1 MNYGSFYG
9 GRKGT
14 SFVIVKSY
22 PDIISMVQDFI
33 KGPDFS
39 EVKYDEYVLIN
50 TYNKTHPDNGKIF
63 RRGRDYNS
71 NREISGRRAY
81 RDAAHTDEIKGK
93 IATIEDYQTAYYSE
107 EIDIIAGGAQYIG
120 TIVGPPGRAP
130 HLSMLSY
137 DEVRDRQAQQGYST
151 IRNSGSFS
159 LPAGD
164 LLPGK
169 YVENDVIKYND
180 EIKWCSVS
188 VRNPNNDTSDAF
200 IGFQIPY
207 PVIDFVTEKVS
218 SYNEQGEVID
228 SSKAERVDTGEYHPF
243 YEKWKLSI
251 PQGVKG
257 DALKKLR
264 IIRFEDLPNT
274 KIFINQQNYYYYDSE
289 QERFFY
295 GTEGG
300 ETQDTAV
307 ETTDDKFSF
316 QISNLTYTIQPNTQ
330 IMVYDLYNYEERKD
344 PQDPEKTYFV
354 GILNQIVQDSFN
366 IADNGDIHIDFTDGT
381 VVDKYGFMKKIDNIQ
396 IGPETD
402 DDGVIRTKMKIYFNT
417 QVQDSQGN
425 INKQVVS
432 YTLKLIDDIQI
443 RDNGTIRISYT
454 DGDVLQK
461 TEYMKTIQ
469 NIRFAND
476 QLIIE
481 LNTGE
486 EIAHD
491 MAWVSNFE
499 IDDNGKVYLKRNG
512 NSVRDTNPIQTIK
525 WIKDITYEET
535 DNGNAIII
543 TYNDNVAFPPTRFD
557 NVFKSIS
564 DASIDADTNQF
575 VIKYT
580 NGEQNT
586 FSLTGSLIRSVTYD
600 QTTGQFVVQYTDRNK
615 AENRFPVDY
624 PARVIF
630 NNSDPA
636 NDDCLLEIDALRSNK
651 QIFKSNSPI
660 DSIYDMQIT
669 SDHHLVVLFTST
681 LTRRDLP
688 QSKTYSNGAALVS
701 PRDGKSYSNW
711 LDLGSVFTDSG
722 ILIGLNLDNTD
733 FDMSVEQ
740 FSQLE
745 VGDIITRLNNL
756 YADGL
761 VGDDHLNGKI
771 ITVGIPGEKKE
782 FYAFDY
788 NRDSQNNYKGW
799 YFLGS
804 IESAARGE
812 QDCKMGTQIEMNS
825 YLNSVAEDGLF
836 FIIEG

>member
-33 KGPDFS
+33 KGSDFS

-93 IATIEDYQTAYYSE
+93 TATIEDYQTAYYSE

-218 SYNEQGEVID
+218 SYNEQGQVID

-316 QISNLTYTIQPNTQ
+316 QIGNLTYTIQPNTQ

-344 PQDPEKTYFV
+344 PQDPEKIYFV

-381 VVDKYGFMKKIDNIQ
+381 VVNKYGFMKKIDNIQ

-402 DDGVIRTKMKIYFNT
+402 DDDVVRTKMKIYFNT

-432 YTLKLIDDIQI
+432 YILKLIDDIQI
-443 RDNGTIRISYT
+443 RDNGTIKISYT

-469 NIRFAND
+469 SINFAND
-476 QLIIE
+476 QLIIT

-486 EIAHD
+486 TVIHD

-499 IDDNGKVYLKRNG
+499 IDPDGKVYLKRNG
-512 NSVRDTNPIQTIK
+512 NSTRDTDSIQTIK
-525 WIKDITYEET
+525 WIDNIAYNKDQ
-535 DNGNAIII
+535 NATII
-543 TYNDNVAFPPTRFD
+543 TYNDGSQTRFE
-557 NVFKSIS
+557 NIFRSIS
-564 DASIDADTNQF
+564 NAYIDADSNQF
-575 VIKYT
+575 VIVYT
-580 NGEQNT
+580 TTDAQGNPESNT
-586 FSLTGSLIRSVTYD
+586 FQLAGSLIRGVTYEN
-600 QTTGQFVVQYTDRNK
+600 GEFVVQYTGKNDDRFSVN
-615 AENRFPVDY
+615 Y
-624 PARVIF
+624 PAKVVF
-630 NNSDPA
+630 NNSNPA
-636 NDDCLLEIDALRSNK
+636 SDDCLLEIDALNNDR
-651 QIFKSNSPI
+651 IFKSDSPI
-660 DSIYDMQIT
+660 DSVYDMQIT

-681 LTRRDLP
+681 LTRDKIRTAG
-688 QSKTYSNGAALVS
+688 KTYSNGTALVS

-740 FSQLE
+740 FSQLTVSE
-745 VGDIITRLNNL
+745 IITRLNNL
-756 YADGL
+756 YASGL
-761 VGDDHLNGKI
+761 DGDDHLNGKI

-788 NRDSQNNYKGW
+788 NKDSQNNYKGW

-812 QDCKMGTQIEMNS
+812 QDCKMGTQNEMSS

>member
-93 IATIEDYQTAYYSE
+93 TATIEDYQTAYYSE

-316 QISNLTYTIQPNTQ
+316 QIGNLTYTIQPNTQ

-344 PQDPEKTYFV
+344 PQDPEKIYFV
-354 GILNQIVQDSFN
+354 GILNQIMQDTFD

-381 VVDKYGFMKKIDNIQ
+381 ALDKKGYMKKIDNIQ

-402 DDGVIRTKMKIYFNT
+402 DDDVVRTKMKIYFNT
-417 QVQDSQGN
+417 QIQDSQGN

-432 YTLKLIDDIQI
+432 YVLKLIDDIQI
-443 RDNGTIRISYT
+443 RDNGTIKISYT

-461 TEYMKTIQ
+461 TEYMKTIK
-469 NIRFAND
+469 NIRFEND
-476 QLIIE
+476 QLIIT
-481 LNTGE
+481 LNTNE
-486 EIAHD
+486 EISHD

-499 IDDNGKVYLKRNG
+499 IDPDGKVYLKRNG
-512 NSVRDTNPIQTIK
+512 NSTRDTDSIQTIK
-525 WIKDITYEET
+525 WIDNIAYNKDQ
-535 DNGNAIII
+535 NATII
-543 TYNDNVAFPPTRFD
+543 TYNDGSQTRFE
-557 NVFKSIS
+557 NIFRSIS
-564 DASIDADTNQF
+564 NAYIDATSNQF
-575 VIKYT
+575 VIVYT
-580 NGEQNT
+580 TTDAQGNPESNT
-586 FSLTGSLIRSVTYD
+586 FQLAGSLIRGVTYEN
-600 QTTGQFVVQYTDRNK
+600 GEFVVQYTGKNDDRFSVN
-615 AENRFPVDY
+615 Y
-624 PARVIF
+624 PAKVVF
-630 NNSDPA
+630 NNSNPA
-636 NDDCLLEIDALRSNK
+636 SDDCLLEIDALNNDR
-651 QIFKSNSPI
+651 IFKSNSPI
-660 DSIYDMQIT
+660 DSVYDMQIT

-681 LTRRDLP
+681 LTRDKIRTAG
-688 QSKTYSNGAALVS
+688 KTYSNGAALVS

-722 ILIGLNLDNTD
+722 ILIGLNLNNTD

-740 FSQLE
+740 FSQLTVSE
-745 VGDIITRLNNL
+745 IITRLNDL
-756 YADGL
+756 YASGL
-761 VGDDHLNGKI
+761 DGDDHLNGKI

-788 NRDSQNNYKGW
+788 NKDSQNNYKGW

-812 QDCKMGTQIEMNS
+812 QDCKMGTQNEMSS
-825 YLNSVAEDGLF
+825 YLSSVAEDGLF

>member
-93 IATIEDYQTAYYSE
+93 TATIEDYQTAYYSE

-218 SYNEQGEVID
+218 SYNEQGQVID

-316 QISNLTYTIQPNTQ
+316 QIGNLTYTIQPNTQ

-344 PQDPEKTYFV
+344 PQDPEKIYFV

-402 DDGVIRTKMKIYFNT
+402 DDDVVRTKMKIYFNT
-417 QVQDSQGN
+417 QIQDSQGN

-432 YTLKLIDDIQI
+432 YVLKLIDDIQI
-443 RDNGTIRISYT
+443 RDNGTIKISYT

-461 TEYMKTIQ
+461 TEYMKTIK
-469 NIRFAND
+469 NIRFEND
-476 QLIIE
+476 QLIIT
-481 LNTGE
+481 LNTNE
-486 EIAHD
+486 EISHD

-499 IDDNGKVYLKRNG
+499 IDPDGKVYLKRNG
-512 NSVRDTNPIQTIK
+512 NSTRDTDSIQTIK
-525 WIKDITYEET
+525 WIDNIAYNKDQ
-535 DNGNAIII
+535 NATII
-543 TYNDNVAFPPTRFD
+543 TYNDGSQTRFE
-557 NVFKSIS
+557 NIFRSIS
-564 DASIDADTNQF
+564 NAYIDADSNQF
-575 VIKYT
+575 VIVYT
-580 NGEQNT
+580 TTDAQGNPESNT
-586 FSLTGSLIRSVTYD
+586 FQLAGSLIRGVTYEN
-600 QTTGQFVVQYTDRNK
+600 GEFVVQYTGKNDDRFSVN
-615 AENRFPVDY
+615 Y
-624 PARVIF
+624 PAKVVF
-630 NNSDPA
+630 NNSNPA
-636 NDDCLLEIDALRSNK
+636 SDDCLLEIDALNNDR
-651 QIFKSNSPI
+651 IFKSNSPI
-660 DSIYDMQIT
+660 DSVYDMQIT

-681 LTRRDLP
+681 LTRDKIRTAG
-688 QSKTYSNGAALVS
+688 KTYSNGAALVS

-722 ILIGLNLDNTD
+722 ILIGLNLNNTD

-740 FSQLE
+740 FSQLTVSE
-745 VGDIITRLNNL
+745 IITRLNNL
-756 YADGL
+756 YANGL

-788 NRDSQNNYKGW
+788 NKDSQNNYKGW

-812 QDCKMGTQIEMNS
+812 QDCKMGTQNEMSS
-825 YLNSVAEDGLF
+825 YLSSVAEDGLF

>member
-93 IATIEDYQTAYYSE
+93 TATIEDYQTAYYSE

-151 IRNSGSFS
+151 VRNSGSFS
-159 LPAGD
+159 LPTGD

-316 QISNLTYTIQPNTQ
+316 QIGNLTYTIQPNTQ

-344 PQDPEKTYFV
+344 PQDPEKIYFV

-381 VVDKYGFMKKIDNIQ
+381 VVNKYGFMKKIDNIQ

-402 DDGVIRTKMKIYFNT
+402 DDDVVRTKMKIYFNT

-432 YTLKLIDDIQI
+432 YVLKLIDDIQI
-443 RDNGTIRISYT
+443 RNNGTIRISYT

-461 TEYMKTIQ
+461 TEYMKTIK
-469 NIRFAND
+469 NIRFEND
-476 QLIIE
+476 QLIIT
-481 LNTGE
+481 LNTNE
-486 EIAHD
+486 EISHD

-512 NSVRDTNPIQTIK
+512 NSVRDAEPIQIIK
-525 WIKDITYEET
+525 WIKNITYNK
-535 DNGNAIII
+535 DQNATII
-543 TYNDNVAFPPTRFD
+543 TYNDNSQTMFE
-557 NVFKSIS
+557 NIFKSVS
-564 DASIDADTNQF
+564 KAYIDGLSNKF
-575 VIKYT
+575 VIEYT
-580 NGEQNT
+580 TTDEQGNPDRDT
-586 FSLTGSLIRSVTYD
+586 FQLAGSLISNVTY
-600 QTTGQFVVQYTDRNK
+600 QNGEFVVQYTGKNEDRFSVN
-615 AENRFPVDY
+615 Y
-624 PARVIF
+624 PAKVVF
-630 NNSDPA
+630 NNSNPA
-636 NDDCLLEIDALRSNK
+636 QDDCLLEIDALNNDR
-651 QIFKSNSPI
+651 IFKSDSPI
-660 DSIYDMQIT
+660 DSVYDMQIT

-681 LTRRDLP
+681 VTRDKIRTAG
-688 QSKTYSNGAALVS
+688 KTYSNGAALVS

-722 ILIGLNLDNTD
+722 ILIGLNLDNTN
-733 FDMSVEQ
+733 FDNMSVEQ
-740 FSQLE
+740 FSQLTVSE
-745 VGDIITRLNNL
+745 IITRLNNL
-756 YADGL
+756 YASGL
-761 VGDDHLNGKI
+761 DGDDHLNGKI

-788 NRDSQNNYKGW
+788 NKDSQNNYKGW

-812 QDCKMGTQIEMNS
+812 QDCKMGTQNEMSS

>member
-93 IATIEDYQTAYYSE
+93 TATIEDYQTAYYSE

-218 SYNEQGEVID
+218 SYNEQGQVID

-316 QISNLTYTIQPNTQ
+316 QIGNLTYTIQPNTQ

-344 PQDPEKTYFV
+344 PQDPEKIYFV

-366 IADNGDIHIDFTDGT
+366 IGDNGDIHIDFTDGT
-381 VVDKYGFMKKIDNIQ
+381 IVDKYGFMKKIDNIQ

-402 DDGVIRTKMKIYFNT
+402 DDDVIRTKMKIYFNT

-432 YTLKLIDDIQI
+432 YVLKLIDDIQI

-461 TEYMKTIQ
+461 TEYMKTIK

-476 QLIIE
+476 QLIIT
-481 LNTGE
+481 LNTNE
-486 EIAHD
+486 EIVHD

-499 IDDNGKVYLKRNG
+499 IDPDGKVYLKRNG
-512 NSVRDTNPIQTIK
+512 NSTRDTDSIQTIK
-525 WIKDITYEET
+525 WIDNIAYNKDQ
-535 DNGNAIII
+535 NATII
-543 TYNDNVAFPPTRFD
+543 TYNDGSQTRFE
-557 NVFKSIS
+557 NIFRSIS
-564 DASIDADTNQF
+564 NAYIDADSNQF
-575 VIKYT
+575 VIVYT
-580 NGEQNT
+580 TTDAQGNPESNT
-586 FSLTGSLIRSVTYD
+586 FQLAGSLIRGVTYEN
-600 QTTGQFVVQYTDRNK
+600 GNFIVQYTGK
-615 AENRFPVDY
+615 ENDRFPVNY
-624 PARVIF
+624 PAKVVF
-630 NNSDPA
+630 NNSNPA
-636 NDDCLLEIDALRSNK
+636 QDNCLLEIDALNDDN
-651 QIFKSNSPI
+651 IFTSDSPI
-660 DSIYDMQIT
+660 DSVYDMQIT

-681 LTRRDLP
+681 LTRNKIREAG
-688 QSKTYSNGAALVS
+688 KTYSNGAALVS

-745 VGDIITRLNNL
+745 VGDIITQLNDL

-771 ITVGIPGEKKE
+771 ITVGTPGEKKE

-788 NRDSQNNYKGW
+788 NKDSQNNYKGW

>member
-14 SFVIVKSY
+14 SFVIVKNY

-33 KGPDFS
+33 KGPNFA

-71 NREISGRRAY
+71 DRKISGRRAY

-93 IATIEDYQTAYYSE
+93 TATIEDYQTAYYSE

-137 DEVRDRQAQQGYST
+137 DEVRDRQAQQGYS
-151 IRNSGSFS
+151 IVRSSGNFS
-159 LPAGD
+159 LPTGD

-169 YVENDVIKYND
+169 YVENNVTKYND

-218 SYNEQGEVID
+218 SYNEQGQAID
-228 SSKAERVDTGEYHPF
+228 SSKAERIDTGEYHPF

-264 IIRFEDLPNT
+264 VIRFEDLPNT
-274 KIFINQQNYYYYDSE
+274 KIFINQQNYYYYDEE

-300 ETQDTAV
+300 ETEDTAV

-316 QISNLTYTIQPNTQ
+316 QIGNLIYTIQANTQ
-330 IMVYDLYNYEERKD
+330 IMVYDLYNYEERID
-344 PQDPEKTYFV
+344 PQDPEKIYFV
-354 GILNQIVQDSFN
+354 GVLNQIVQDSFN

-381 VVDKYGFMKKIDNIQ
+381 VIDKYGFMKKIDNIQ
-396 IGPETD
+396 IGPDATD
-402 DDGVIRTKMKIYFNT
+402 DNKVKMNIYFNT

-425 INKQVVS
+425 VSKQVVS
-432 YTLKLIDDIQI
+432 YTLKLINDIEI
-443 RDNGTIRISYT
+443 ENNGTIRISYT
-454 DGDVLQK
+454 DGDILQK
-461 TEYMKTIQ
+461 PEYMKTIQ
-469 NIRFAND
+469 NISFAND
-476 QLIIE
+476 QLIIT

-486 EIAHD
+486 TVVHD

-499 IDDNGKVYLKRNG
+499 IDNDGKVYLKRNG
-512 NSVRDTNPIQTIK
+512 NSVRDTDSIQTIK
-525 WIKDITYEET
+525 WIDNIAYNKDQ
-535 DNGNAIII
+535 NATII
-543 TYNDNVAFPPTRFD
+543 TYNDGSQTRFE
-557 NVFKSIS
+557 NIFRSIS
-564 DASIDADTNQF
+564 NAYIDADSNQF
-575 VIKYT
+575 VIVYT
-580 NGEQNT
+580 TTDAQGNPESNT
-586 FSLTGSLIRSVTYD
+586 FQLAGSLIRGVTYEN
-600 QTTGQFVVQYTDRNK
+600 GEFIVQYTGKNDD
-615 AENRFPVDY
+615 RFPVNY
-624 PARVIF
+624 PAKVIF
-630 NNSDPA
+630 NNSNPA
-636 NDDCLLEIDALRSNK
+636 QDNCILEIDALNDNN
-651 QIFKSNSPI
+651 IFTSDSPI
-660 DSIYDMQIT
+660 DSVYDMQIT

-681 LTRRDLP
+681 LTRDKIRTAG
-688 QSKTYSNGAALVS
+688 KTYSNGAALVS
-701 PRDGKSYSNW
+701 PRDGKSYSDW

-722 ILIGLNLDNTD
+722 ILIGLNLDNTN
-733 FDMSVEQ
+733 FNMSVEQ
-740 FSQLE
+740 FSQLTVSE
-745 VGDIITRLNNL
+745 IIALLNDL
-756 YADGL
+756 YANGL

-788 NRDSQNNYKGW
+788 NKDSQNNYKGW

-812 QDCKMGTQIEMNS
+812 QDCKMGTQNEMSS

>member
-93 IATIEDYQTAYYSE
+93 TATIEDYQTAYYSE

-218 SYNEQGEVID
+218 SYNEQGQVVD

-316 QISNLTYTIQPNTQ
+316 QIGNLTYTIQPNTQ

-344 PQDPEKTYFV
+344 PQDPEKIYFV

-402 DDGVIRTKMKIYFNT
+402 DDDVVRTKMKIYFNT

-432 YTLKLIDDIQI
+432 YVLKLIDDIQI
-443 RDNGTIRISYT
+443 RDNGTIKISYT

-461 TEYMKTIQ
+461 TEYMKTIK
-469 NIRFAND
+469 NIRFEND
-476 QLIIE
+476 QLIIT
-481 LNTGE
+481 LNTNE
-486 EIAHD
+486 EISHD

-499 IDDNGKVYLKRNG
+499 IDPDGKVYLKRNG
-512 NSVRDTNPIQTIK
+512 NSTRDTDSIQTIK
-525 WIKDITYEET
+525 WIDNIAYNKDQ
-535 DNGNAIII
+535 NATII
-543 TYNDNVAFPPTRFD
+543 TYNDGSQTRFE
-557 NVFKSIS
+557 NIFRSIS
-564 DASIDADTNQF
+564 NAYIDADSNQF
-575 VIKYT
+575 VIVYT
-580 NGEQNT
+580 TTDAQGNPESNT
-586 FSLTGSLIRSVTYD
+586 FQLAGSLIRGVTYEN
-600 QTTGQFVVQYTDRNK
+600 GEFVVQYTGKNDDRFSVN
-615 AENRFPVDY
+615 Y
-624 PARVIF
+624 PAKVVF
-630 NNSDPA
+630 NNSNPTQ
-636 NDDCLLEIDALRSNK
+636 DDCLLEIDALNNDR
-651 QIFKSNSPI
+651 IFKSNSPI
-660 DSIYDMQIT
+660 DSVYDMQIT

-681 LTRRDLP
+681 LTRDKIRTAG
-688 QSKTYSNGAALVS
+688 KTYSNGAALVS

-733 FDMSVEQ
+733 FDNMSVEQ
-740 FSQLE
+740 FSQLTVSE
-745 VGDIITRLNNL
+745 IITRLNNL
-756 YADGL
+756 YASGL
-761 VGDDHLNGKI
+761 DGDDHLNGKI

-788 NRDSQNNYKGW
+788 NKDSQNNYKGW

-812 QDCKMGTQIEMNS
+812 QDCKMGTQNEMSS

>member
-93 IATIEDYQTAYYSE
+93 TATIEDYQTAYYSE

-137 DEVRDRQAQQGYST
+137 DEVRDRQVQQGYST
-151 IRNSGSFS
+151 VRNSGSFS
-159 LPAGD
+159 LPTGD

-169 YVENDVIKYND
+169 YVENNVIKYND

-218 SYNEQGEVID
+218 SYNEQGQAID

-264 IIRFEDLPNT
+264 VVRFEDLPNT
-274 KIFINQQNYYYYDSE
+274 KIFINQQNYYYYDEE

-300 ETQDTAV
+300 ETEDTAV

-316 QISNLTYTIQPNTQ
+316 QIGNLIYTIQANTQ
-330 IMVYDLYNYEERKD
+330 IMVYDLYNYEERID
-344 PQDPEKTYFV
+344 PQDPEKIYFV
-354 GILNQIVQDSFN
+354 GVLNQIVQDSFN
-366 IADNGDIHIDFTDGT
+366 IAENGDIHIDFTDGT
-381 VVDKYGFMKKIDNIQ
+381 VIDKYGFMKKIDNIQ
-396 IGPETD
+396 IGPDAND
-402 DDGVIRTKMKIYFNT
+402 DNKVKMNIYFNT

-425 INKQVVS
+425 VNKQVVS
-432 YTLKLIDDIQI
+432 YTLKLINDIEI
-443 RDNGTIRISYT
+443 EDNGTIRISYT
-454 DGDVLQK
+454 DGDILQK
-461 TEYMKTIQ
+461 TKYMKTIQ
-469 NIRFAND
+469 NISFAND
-476 QLIIE
+476 QLIIT

-486 EIAHD
+486 TIVHD

-499 IDDNGKVYLKRNG
+499 IDDDGKVYLKRNG
-512 NSVRDTNPIQTIK
+512 NSVRDTDPIQTIR
-525 WIKDITYEET
+525 WIDNIAYSKDQ
-535 DNGNAIII
+535 NATII
-543 TYNDNVAFPPTRFD
+543 TYNDGSQTRFK
-557 NVFKSIS
+557 NIFRSIS
-564 DASIDADTNQF
+564 NAYIDADSNQF
-575 VIKYT
+575 VIVYT
-580 NGEQNT
+580 TTDAQGNPESNT
-586 FSLTGSLIRSVTYD
+586 FQLAGSLIRGVTYEN
-600 QTTGQFVVQYTDRNK
+600 GEFIVQYTGKNDD
-615 AENRFPVDY
+615 RFPVNY
-624 PARVIF
+624 PAKVIF
-630 NNSDPA
+630 NNSNPTS
-636 NDDCLLEIDALRSNK
+636 DDCLLKIDALNNDN
-651 QIFKSNSPI
+651 IFTSNSPI
-660 DSIYDMQIT
+660 DSVYDMQIT

-681 LTRRDLP
+681 LTRESLP
-688 QSKTYSNGAALVS
+688 QSKTYSNGTALVS

-722 ILIGLNLDNTD
+722 ILIGLNLNHID
-733 FDMSVEQ
+733 FGYEDSEAGRTSFTNLSTSDV
-740 FSQLE
+740 
-745 VGDIITRLNNL
+745 IARLNSMYPEGVNDNDYL
-756 YADGL
+756 R
-761 VGDDHLNGKI
+761 GKI
-771 ITVGIPGEKKE
+771 VTVGVPNIKKE

-788 NRDSQNNYKGW
+788 NYNTQGSFKGW

-812 QDCKMGTQIEMNS
+812 QDCKMGTQNEMNS

>member
-93 IATIEDYQTAYYSE
+93 TATIEDYQTAYYSE

-228 SSKAERVDTGEYHPF
+228 SSKAERIDTGEYHPF

-264 IIRFEDLPNT
+264 VIRFEDLPNT

-316 QISNLTYTIQPNTQ
+316 QIGNLTYTIQPNTQ
-330 IMVYDLYNYEERKD
+330 IMVYDLYNYEERKN

-402 DDGVIRTKMKIYFNT
+402 DDDVVRTKMKIYFNT
-417 QVQDSQGN
+417 QIQDSQGN

-432 YTLKLIDDIQI
+432 YVLKLIDDIQI
-443 RDNGTIRISYT
+443 RDNGTIKISYT

-461 TEYMKTIQ
+461 TEYMKTIK
-469 NIRFAND
+469 NIRFEND
-476 QLIIE
+476 QLIIT
-481 LNTGE
+481 LNTNE
-486 EIAHD
+486 EISHD

-499 IDDNGKVYLKRNG
+499 IDPDGKVYLKRNG
-512 NSVRDTNPIQTIK
+512 NSTRDTDSIQTIK
-525 WIKDITYEET
+525 WIDNIAYNKDQ
-535 DNGNAIII
+535 NATII
-543 TYNDNVAFPPTRFD
+543 TYNDGSQTRFE
-557 NVFKSIS
+557 NIFRSIS
-564 DASIDADTNQF
+564 NAYIDADSNQF
-575 VIKYT
+575 VIVYT
-580 NGEQNT
+580 TTDAQGNPESNT
-586 FSLTGSLIRSVTYD
+586 FQLAGSLIRGVTYEN
-600 QTTGQFVVQYTDRNK
+600 GEFVVQYTGKNDDRFSVN
-615 AENRFPVDY
+615 Y
-624 PARVIF
+624 PAKVVF
-630 NNSDPA
+630 NNSNPA
-636 NDDCLLEIDALRSNK
+636 QDDCLLEIDALNNDR
-651 QIFKSNSPI
+651 IFKSNSPI
-660 DSIYDMQIT
+660 DSVYDMQIT

-681 LTRRDLP
+681 LTRDKIRTAG
-688 QSKTYSNGAALVS
+688 KTYSNGAALVS

-733 FDMSVEQ
+733 FDNMSVEQ
-740 FSQLE
+740 FSQLTVSE
-745 VGDIITRLNNL
+745 IITRLNDL
-756 YADGL
+756 YASGL
-761 VGDDHLNGKI
+761 DGDDHLNGKI

-788 NRDSQNNYKGW
+788 NTNEQGNYKGW

-812 QDCKMGTQIEMNS
+812 QDCKMGTQNEMSS
-825 YLNSVAEDGLF
+825 YLSSVAEDGLF